1 MKVYI
6 LKEQT
11 TGICSAYNMIEVFT
25 SIDDIKFWLK
35 IHPVWLMAVARND
48 VLIDNID
55 TISDINK
62 ILRPA
67 TFILEWDTYKR
78 GDDE

>member
-35 IHPVWLMAVARND
+35 LHPVWLVAAARND

-55 TISDINK
+55 TISDINE